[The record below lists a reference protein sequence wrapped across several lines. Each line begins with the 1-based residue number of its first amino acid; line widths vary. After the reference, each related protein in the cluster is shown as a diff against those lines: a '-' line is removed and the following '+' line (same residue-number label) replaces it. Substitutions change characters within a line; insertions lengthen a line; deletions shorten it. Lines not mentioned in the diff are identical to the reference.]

1 MKGLYGQ
8 FLTDNQ
14 IERDGVW
21 LNFGPV
27 DETDPESPIQRI
39 KVARAGGA
47 NAAFGKR
54 YNELLA
60 PHRLQVQHGLLPEE
74 VAAQIIRQVYAE
86 TVVRGWE
93 NIGGPD
99 GAQLEFNPKTA
110 EQLFKDLPQLFGI
123 VRKAADDFTLFRQQV
138 RDEDAKN

>member
-8 FLTDNQ
+8 FSTDNQ
-14 IERDGVW
+14 VERDGVW

-27 DETDPESPIQRI
+27 DETDPESPVQRI
-39 KVARAGGA
+39 RVARAGGA

-60 PHRLQVQHGLLPEE
+60 PHRLQVQHGLLPED

-93 NIGGPD
+93 NITGPNGENID
-99 GAQLEFNPKTA
+99 FNAKNV
-110 EQLFKDLPQLFGI
+110 EQVFKDLPQLFR
-123 VRKAADDFTLFRQQV
+123 VVKEAADGYALFRQQI
-138 RDEDAKN
+138 REEDAKN